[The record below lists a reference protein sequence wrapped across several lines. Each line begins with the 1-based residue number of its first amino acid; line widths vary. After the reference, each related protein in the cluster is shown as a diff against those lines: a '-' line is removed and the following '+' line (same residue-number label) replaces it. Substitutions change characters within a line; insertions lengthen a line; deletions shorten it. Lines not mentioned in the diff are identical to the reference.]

1 MSKVGSQELPS
12 WLWYDN
18 ISYSLTGVPLSS
30 DVGVHQLFVLAMHC
44 NETTSSSDLL
54 GAQTIE
60 INVVS
65 TANYSYCSKGSS
77 FVATEVSLAV
87 NGTQL
92 NSTQRIEL
100 YQWFV
105 TEFNLSDR
113 ANSVYFKSELTPK
126 KRNVS
131 SCKVVEKYEANT
143 SYSDPV
149 LTVSWLA
156 GCDLSLTNVSE
167 NISEKLGE
175 TVFDFS
181 VYSWRVLSGN
191 DSILCFMGIH
201 KGTSVST
208 FYPSSLVQAT
218 SPSAQMDHTRTTQSP
233 MSLFWW
239 NTTLISVGISPTHTR
254 RSDQQVP
261 ETTFGP
267 AAVSSLSIVYS
278 TQRIVLVNATLI
290 SSGIAPTLTPR
301 SGEQVR
307 NTTTPN
313 FAVIASSLTAV
324 HSTHQ
329 SNNSSFVYL
338 DTSVPFNSTNLH
350 PSLSNVFNRTLT
362 LTSLL
367 EGKSDI
373 INTRAMTVSAART
386 NSLHTDLVISSTKS
400 DAFPAISQ
408 SITPAQNYDPVV
420 RRPLP
425 PLNITICQYLY
436 YEIPQDTFWDR
447 EDGNDLALQLSE
459 LPTDSW
465 LKLDPIGN
473 VIYGLPVSSQ
483 IFEKNSTTVDLE
495 YILSA
500 TDSNGR
506 AVNTSLQLKIHDHLR
521 PTGQI
526 ISIVVDVQSTMFNPL
541 QLVQGIS
548 EYLYS
553 GDNATMKIVSL
564 NVTLPNVF
572 LEWSDCKVVTDV
584 CDVKQAERTQ
594 RLVRINDNF
603 INPHFVIAL
612 VPEFILVSA
621 RVETIGL
628 CLNEPPVTRT
638 YRIYLNITCCS
649 KFRYEIPRDLF
660 LDQEDGDIRN
670 LSLSIRSRSS
680 LSLSIRSRAQ
690 SERWIMLNDTSKNLE
705 GVTILEEIQA
715 QPDFPEFFIVAQ
727 DSGRLET
734 NVSVTITVQHPLP
747 VSNYF
752 VSLFTKSRQAFS
764 TPLQEVFAIIEKLS
778 SYFDS
783 KSSDEIR
790 VLSYSQENA
799 VTVFTWSMAD
809 LRLKP
814 CDTAA
819 IANISTRLKE
829 ADGRVDNGFKSMM
842 EPEFVV
848 QFIFEERLG
857 HCRDGANEQP
867 TVAIPLHQLR
877 SNLTYFEYKI
887 PASTF
892 NDLEDGN
899 TPNLK
904 LSLFLPSFESLP
916 VGSWIVLNS
925 KTQVIYGLPNEEV
938 IQAQPEGGY
947 RYLLVGQDSG
957 GQIASASVVVEILRT
972 TGPYNYRITARLR
985 SYLDASF
992 PPIDHV
998 VEFLEKLSRFSGEDK
1013 EKIRIV
1019 SYNISKNYPADV
1031 TISWT
1036 NRSASFNT
1044 CNHEAITESFQ
1055 KFSDGDAGVSKD
1067 FSEILLPY
1075 FIMQDIR
1082 LEFLE
1087 SCSKVFPNTP
1097 PILLLPVGTLNIPVY
1112 HVLRFQLPATMF
1124 HDAEDG
1130 YTRNLTVFALD
1141 NHNKPLNSS
1150 SWIQFDST
1158 TQLLYGLPTSAVAKE
1173 QLAAGYVIHIIAM
1186 DTDSNRVNSTVH
1198 IAVDDAQE
1206 RVSYVLKINMTVN
1219 ISLEYS
1225 DIDLILDFLAKVKTF
1240 LENPGT
1246 IVTDYLKDNT
1256 TLTVW
1261 LSTVDFLSFECNFSE
1276 LQEISDNLLFKNV
1289 KNVSKVTE
1297 GRRNDTEPSFANR
1310 PNQNFTKIMLPDFLV
1325 SSVTEHKSGNYEIT
1339 CDIHLST
1346 RTVALGKIYR
1356 F

>member
-1 MSKVGSQELPS
+1 
-12 WLWYDN
+12 
-18 ISYSLTGVPLSS
+18 
-30 DVGVHQLFVLAMHC
+30 MHC
-44 NETTSSSDLL
+44 NETASSSDLL

-65 TANYSYCSKGSS
+65 TANYSYCSKGTS

-92 NSTQRIEL
+92 NSTQRIKL
-100 YQWFV
+100 YRGIV
-105 TEFNLSDR
+105 IEFNLSDR
-113 ANSVYFKSELTPK
+113 ANSIYFKSELTPK
-126 KRNVS
+126 KGNVS
-131 SCKVVEKYEANT
+131 SCKVVKKYEANT
-143 SYSDPV
+143 SYSGPV

-156 GCDLSLTNVSE
+156 GCHLSLTNISE

-175 TVFDFS
+175 SILDYS

-191 DSILCFMGIH
+191 DSILCFMDIH
-201 KGTSVST
+201 EGTSLST

-233 MSLFWW
+233 MSVFWW
-239 NTTLISVGISPTHTR
+239 NTTLISVGNSPTHTR

-261 ETTFGP
+261 ETTFVP
-267 AAVSSLSIVYS
+267 AAASSLSIVHS
-278 TQRIVLVNATLI
+278 TQRIALHNATLI
-290 SSGIAPTLTPR
+290 SSGVAPTHTPW
-301 SGEQVR
+301 SGQQVR
-307 NTTTPN
+307 NASTPN

-338 DTSVPFNSTNLH
+338 DTSVTLNSTNLY

-373 INTRAMTVSAART
+373 INIRATTVSAART
-386 NSLHTDLVISSTKS
+386 NSFHADLVIPSTKS
-400 DAFPAISQ
+400 DAFPTISQ
-408 SITPAQNYDPVV
+408 SITPVQNYDPVV

-436 YEIPQDTFWDR
+436 YEIPQDTFWDK
-447 EDGNDLALQLSE
+447 EDGNNLALQLRD
-459 LPTDSW
+459 LPTDPW

-483 IFEKNSTTVDLE
+483 IFDKNSTTVDLE

-500 TDSNGR
+500 TDINGR
-506 AVNTSLQLKIHDHLR
+506 AVNTSLRLIIHDHLR

-526 ISIVVDVQSTMFNPL
+526 ISIVVEVQSTMFNPL

-553 GDNATMKIVSL
+553 GDNATMKILSL

-584 CDVKQAERTQ
+584 CDVKQVERTQ

-621 RVETIGL
+621 RVEKIGL
-628 CLNEPPVTRT
+628 CLNEPPVART
-638 YRIYLNITCCS
+638 YRIYLNITCCG

-670 LSLSIRSRSS
+670 LSLSIRFPSA
-680 LSLSIRSRAQ
+680 SRAQ

-790 VLSYSQENA
+790 VLSYSRENA

-829 ADGRVDNGFKSMM
+829 ADGRVDDGFKSMM

-916 VGSWIVLNS
+916 AGSWIVLNS
-925 KTQVIYGLPNEEV
+925 KTQVIYGLPDEEV

-957 GQIASASVVVEILRT
+957 GQIASASVVVGIPGT
-972 TGPYNYRITARLR
+972 TGPYNYQITARLR
-985 SYLDASF
+985 SYLDASL
-992 PPIDHV
+992 PPVDHV

-1013 EKIRIV
+1013 EKIRVV

-1075 FIMQDIR
+1075 FIMQDIK
-1082 LEFLE
+1082 LEFHE

-1097 PILLLPVGTLNIPVY
+1097 PILLSPVGTLNIPVY

-1141 NHNKPLNSS
+1141 NRNKPLNSS
-1150 SWIQFDST
+1150 FWIQFDST
-1158 TQLLYGLPTSAVAKE
+1158 TQLLYGLPTSAVAKG
-1173 QLAAGYVIHIIAM
+1173 QPAAGYVIHIIAM
-1186 DTDSNRVNSTVH
+1186 DTDSNLVNSTVR

-1225 DIDLILDFLAKVKTF
+1225 DIDLMLDFLARVKTV
-1240 LENPGT
+1240 LKNPNT

-1261 LSTVDFLSFECNFSE
+1261 LSTVDFLSIECNFSK
-1276 LQEISDNLLFKNV
+1276 LQEISDNLLSQNV

-1310 PNQNFTKIMLPDFLV
+1310 PSQNFTRMMLPNFLV

-1339 CDIHLST
+1339 CDIHPST